1 MRNECGS
8 IRAKRDRPHG
18 VRAVDANEEVENF
31 LFKIDHFAQFA
42 MRGAGGGDVRYWHK
56 ADIGLRGLNVY
67 FGGKAGIGG
76 TF

>member
-1 MRNECGS
+1 MPNVRVNS
-8 IRAKRDRPHG
+8 RKARSAARRVRP
-18 VRAVDANEEVENF
+18 ADANEGVENF

-42 MRGAGGGDVRYWHK
+42 ARGAGGGDVRYWHK